1 MQKGNAKTQ
10 PRLPSLDLLKGFEA
24 AARLLSFTRAGDE
37 LYLSQSAVSRQIQ
50 ELEQQLGVPLFQR
63 KHRAL
68 ALTGAGRQF
77 YSAAAQVLATMRAAT
92 DQLRAAGGQRVVAVT
107 TNVTFAALWLVPRL
121 ARFTRENPGVDVR
134 IAADAR
140 LRDLERD
147 GFDIALRY
155 CPPAVAGPQALRLFG
170 ETVFP
175 VCSPRLASDAR
186 RPLKRPADL
195 ARYVLLH
202 IDDPEGQTPW
212 LSWRAWLEA
221 EGLGEL
227 QPAANL
233 RFTNYS
239 EVMSAVL
246 AGQGVALGRSP
257 LVREALREGTL
268 AAPFRREAASSRAYF
283 LIAAKDA
290 MQRPEAAR
298 FADWVKREAKR

>member
-1 MQKGNAKTQ
+1 MQKGNAKSS
-10 PRLPSLDLLKGFEA
+10 PRLPSLDLLRGFEA
-24 AARLLSFTRAGDE
+24 SARLLSFTRAGEE
-37 LYLSQSAVSRQIQ
+37 LRLSQSAVSRQIQ
-50 ELEQQLGVPLFQR
+50 ELEDQLGVSLFQR

-68 ALTGAGRQF
+68 ALTEAGRQL
-77 YSAAAQVLATMRAAT
+77 YPAAAQVLATMRAVT
-92 DQLRAAGGQRVVAVT
+92 DRLRAASGQRVVAVT

-134 IAADAR
+134 IQADTR
-140 LRDLERD
+140 LHDLERD
-147 GFDIALRY
+147 GFDVALRY
-155 CPPAVAGPQALRLFG
+155 CPPAVAGRDALRLFG

-175 VCSPRLASDAR
+175 VCSPGLADDPR
-186 RPLKRPADL
+186 RPLKSPEDL
-195 ARYVLLH
+195 ARHVLLH
-202 IDDPEGQTPW
+202 IDDPDGQTPW

-239 EVMSAVL
+239 EVMPAAL

-268 AAPFRREAASSRAYF
+268 VAPFRRQAESSRAYY
-283 LIAAKDA
+283 LVSAPGAAE
-290 MQRPEAAR
+290 RREVAR
-298 FADWVKREAKR
+298 FIAWVTAEAKR